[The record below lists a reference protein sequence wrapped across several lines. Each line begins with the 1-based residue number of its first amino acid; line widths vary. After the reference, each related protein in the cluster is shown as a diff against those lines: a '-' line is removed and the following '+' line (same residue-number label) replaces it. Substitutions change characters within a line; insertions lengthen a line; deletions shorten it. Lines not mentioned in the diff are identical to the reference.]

1 MPQLTNV
8 TPDIHFPIQ
17 VPCQATEH
25 TSPNRHSPSTGSEKI
40 DRRYDSRLPRGSQ
53 MDMLQTANCAINPLT
68 HIPRYIADVPI
79 TQFTRRAT
87 RDYSHSA
94 HDRMLHYDKWSS
106 FSFKF
111 LGDVRETGSCSA
123 FPFFG
128 GRWSEEEV
136 VVVVMIDNAM

>member
-1 MPQLTNV
+1 
-8 TPDIHFPIQ
+8 
-17 VPCQATEH
+17 
-25 TSPNRHSPSTGSEKI
+25 
-40 DRRYDSRLPRGSQ
+40 
-53 MDMLQTANCAINPLT
+53 
-68 HIPRYIADVPI
+68 
-79 TQFTRRAT
+79 
-87 RDYSHSA
+87 
-94 HDRMLHYDKWSS
+94 MLHYDKWSS